1 MPTIGAGASF
11 KIGDATNALVEIADK
26 LETISSASD
35 TEEFNAST
43 FTPSGTLATKV
54 KGYGA
59 TERTYTL
66 TGWWD
71 LTIDTL
77 FEAISGM
84 TGRNFEYGPEGTA
97 TGKRK
102 YSGTVNVGVWNG
114 PGDQSPNGFIPF
126 SIEVSVVTRTVGVF

>member
-1 MPTIGAGASF
+1 MPVIGAGASF
-11 KIGDATNALVEIADK
+11 QIGDATNALVEIADK
-26 LETISSASD
+26 LETITSGSD
-35 TEEFNAST
+35 TEEYNAST
-43 FTPSGTLATKV
+43 FNPSSTIANKY

-66 TGWWD
+66 SGWWD

-77 FEAISGM
+77 FEAISGLQ
-84 TGRNFEYGPEGTA
+84 GRNYVYGPEGTA

-102 YSGTVNVGVWNG
+102 YSGTVNVGIWNG

-126 SIEVSVVTRTVGVF
+126 SIEVSVVTRVVGVF